1 MSTGDDTLFAQALAL
16 PAAERAA
23 FLAAVCGDDAARRA
37 GLEAMLEA
45 DAGAAEGEFMASPL
59 VQRRVTAEGPGVRIG
74 RYVLVEKIGEG
85 GCGVVY
91 RAEQLE
97 PVRREVALKIL
108 KLGMDT
114 AAVVARFEAERQAL
128 ALMEHPGIAR
138 VWDAGATETGRPY
151 FVMEL
156 VRGVRLTEF
165 CTRENLAVEERLRL
179 FVLVCRAVQHAHQ
192 KGVIHRDLKPSN
204 LLVARHDGVAV
215 PKVIDFGIAKATAG
229 RLTDA
234 TLLTGLG
241 HMIGTPAYMSPEQAD
256 GASDDID
263 TRSDIYALGVVLYE
277 VLTGRLPFAT
287 PGATASAE
295 VVRRAIRE
303 RAVPRPS
310 SCVTGPAATRLRG
323 DLDWIVLRCLA
334 AERARRYESAAA
346 LASDIERHL
355 AHEPVSAAAPGK
367 AYVIGKFF
375 RRHRFAVL
383 AGGVVAALVVG
394 GLVATTWL
402 WLGERAM
409 LERARTAEQR
419 TVEASRAA
427 LKQQAL
433 APIRAAEILETLAET
448 YAAQGDAARA
458 ERLRADARELRK
470 K

>member
-1 MSTGDDTLFAQALAL
+1 MSDGDDLLFAQALAL
-16 PAAERAA
+16 PAVERAA
-23 FLAAVCGDDAARRA
+23 FLAAACGDDAARRA
-37 GLEAMLEA
+37 GLEAMLAA
-45 DAGAAEGEFMASPL
+45 DAGAAADDFMASPL
-59 VQRRVTAEGPGVRIG
+59 LHRRVAVEGPGVRIG
-74 RYVLVEKIGEG
+74 RYVLAEKIGEG
-85 GCGVVY
+85 GCGVVF

-97 PVRREVALKIL
+97 PVRREVALKII

-138 VWDAGATETGRPY
+138 VLDAGATETGRPY

-165 CTRENLAVEERLRL
+165 CEREDLSREERLRL

-204 LLVARHDGVAV
+204 LLVARHDGMAV

-234 TLLTGLG
+234 TLLTGVG
-241 HMIGTPAYMSPEQAD
+241 HAIGTPAYMSPEQAD
-256 GASDDID
+256 GASEDID

-295 VVRRAIRE
+295 QVRRAIRE
-303 RAVPRPS
+303 REAPRPS
-310 SCVTGPAATRLRG
+310 SRVEGPAAVALRG
-323 DLDWIVLRCLA
+323 DLDWIVLRCLE

-367 AYVIGKFF
+367 AYVIGKFY

-383 AGGVVAALVVG
+383 TGGVIAALVVG
-394 GLVATTWL
+394 GLVATTWS

-419 TVEASRAA
+419 TVEAYRAA
-427 LKQQAL
+427 LKQQAQ
-433 APIRAAEILETLAET
+433 APLRAAEILETLAET

-458 ERLRADARELRK
+458 DRLRADARELRK